1 MRLKRLDRKDELI
14 SEVKKL
20 YLSSFPDDERMPF
33 SRLLGMM
40 NEKYRMYA
48 LLEEESFI
56 GFVYL
61 YQNTDAF
68 LYYFA
73 VREELRGKGYGTQT
87 LYLIRQLE
95 GVENIVLDIEEVIEG
110 SPDHDEAEKRR
121 NFYLNAGF
129 HRTEIRYHFFGVDY
143 EIMTAAENYSRREY
157 EKLAREIWGV
167 AAGLIRY
174 H

>member
-73 VREELRGKGYGTQT
+73 VSEEYRGRGYGTET
-87 LYLIRQLE
+87 LKLIRQLD
-95 GVENIVLDIEEVIEG
+95 GVGNIVLDIEEVTDG
-110 SPDHDEAEKRR
+110 TADNDPVLRRR
-121 NFYLNAGF
+121 NFYLHAGF
-129 HRTEIRYHFFGVDY
+129 HTTEIRYRFYGVDY
-143 EIMTAAENYSRREY
+143 EIIALKEGYKKEEYMRLAE
-157 EKLAREIWGV
+157 KIWGNY
-167 AAGLIRY
+167 ATLIRY